1 MIDDNIQNKL
11 DPLGLYLPK
20 QLQISSNIKT
30 PPRWIRIRGDKAL
43 FQVMVHKTLM
53 TLLQDLLER

>member
-20 QLQISSNIKT
+20 QLQISSNIKN
-30 PPRWIRIRGDKAL
+30 PPTWIRMRG
-43 FQVMVHKTLM
+43 
-53 TLLQDLLER
+53 